1 VERTPKVLFI
11 EDDAATRRALTR
23 ELREAG
29 FSIDEAGTGA
39 AGLAA
44 LSPDH
49 DVVIVDTALPD
60 MPGGAIAA
68 KVKGTPETTTVM
80 VIELSAT
87 SATAQ
92 QRAESL
98 ARGAD
103 AYLVHPIEVVELVAV
118 MRALIR
124 LRHAEQERERH
135 RELFLGAV
143 GHDLRNPLGVMV
155 TGIEMLMA
163 SPDLSERDRSTVRR
177 LQRSSERMVRLL
189 DQLLTFSQ
197 GVAGGVPIAATPAGL
212 GELVREAVRD
222 LDLRG
227 RDLSIDDKF
236 SGMVV
241 LDRRRIGQ
249 LVENLVTNALRHGE
263 GPISIY
269 LAREPD
275 WALLSFHN
283 AGKPIP
289 PEALPA
295 LFDPYRRATARA
307 HGFGLGLFIVDQ
319 IVRAHRGTVTVRSTA
334 EAGTTFEIRLPLG

>member
-1 VERTPKVLFI
+1 VERTPRVLFI
-11 EDDAATRRALTR
+11 EDDTAAGHALAR
-23 ELREAG
+23 ELRGAG
-29 FSIDEAGTGA
+29 FTVDEAATGS

-44 LSPDH
+44 LSPEH
-49 DVVIVDTALPD
+49 DVVIVDTSLAD

-68 KVKGTPETTTVM
+68 QVKGTPATATVM

-92 QRAESL
+92 ERADSL
-98 ARGAD
+98 DRGAD
-103 AYLVHPIEVVELVAV
+103 AYLVRPIEPVELVAV
-118 MRALIR
+118 TRALIR

-135 RELFLGAV
+135 RELFLGTV

-155 TGIEMLMA
+155 TGIELLMA
-163 SPDLSERDRSTVRR
+163 SHDLSDRDRSTVRR
-177 LQRSSERMVRLL
+177 LHRSSERMVRLL

-197 GVAGGVPIAATPAGL
+197 GVAGGVPITAAPAEL

-222 LDLRG
+222 LDLQG
-227 RDLSIDDKF
+227 RELSIDDKF
-236 SGMVV
+236 SGAVA

-269 LAREPD
+269 LAREAE

-289 PEALPA
+289 ADALPT
-295 LFDPYRRATARA
+295 LFDPYRRAAARA
-307 HGFGLGLFIVDQ
+307 QGFGLGLFIVDQ
-319 IVRAHRGTVTVRSTA
+319 IVRAHHGTVAVRSTT
-334 EAGTTFEIRLPLG
+334 EGGTTFEIRLPL